1 MQRATGLL
9 LAIACFS
16 GLSFSQ
22 TESAFVPSPVA
33 DGLLTHPSA
42 TADATKTRL
51 KERKMNVKRI
61 TPVLYVKEIEPC
73 LDFWTS
79 RFGFEKTVE
88 VPDGNRLG
96 FVILQKDNLEI
107 MYQSFASAA
116 KDAPAIAKEIEGG
129 RTFLYM
135 EVDKLEPF
143 IAAAKNANV
152 VVPLRTT
159 FYGAKEIGLKDPAGH
174 VVVFAEMGAPQH

>member
-1 MQRATGLL
+1 MVYA
-9 LAIACFS
+9 
-16 GLSFSQ
+16 
-22 TESAFVPSPVA
+22 
-33 DGLLTHPSA
+33 SA
-42 TADATKTRL
+42 TADGTETRL

-61 TPVLYVKEIEPC
+61 TPVLYVNEIEPC
-73 LDFWTS
+73 VEFWTS
-79 RFGFEKTVE
+79 RFGFQKTVE
-88 VPDGNRLG
+88 VPNGNRLG

-116 KDAPAIAKEIEGG
+116 KDAPAIAKEVEGG

-143 IAAAKNANV
+143 IAAARNLNV
-152 VVPLRTT
+152 VVPVRTT

-174 VVVFAEMGAPQH
+174 VVMFAEMGAPQH

>member
-1 MQRATGLL
+1 L
-9 LAIACFS
+9 LAIAC
-16 GLSFSQ
+16 LSTLSLSQ
-22 TESAFVPSPVA
+22 NKSEE
-33 DGLLTHPSA
+33 
-42 TADATKTRL
+42 TKM
-51 KERKMNVKRI
+51 KVKKI

-73 LDFWTS
+73 VEFWTS
-79 RFGFEKTVE
+79 RFGFQKTAE

-107 MYQSFASAA
+107 MYQSFASAE
-116 KDAPAIAKEIEGG
+116 KDAPAIANEIAGG

-143 IAAAKNANV
+143 VAAAKNANV
-152 VVPLRTT
+152 VVPVRTT

-174 VVVFAEMGAPQH
+174 VVVFAEMGSQQH